1 MVASSGDPFMPTPTG
16 LNLGASA
23 YVPTSKLTFAPQP
36 VPRNPAL
43 AFLLSLLLPGL
54 GQFYCRK
61 NSRGAWTL
69 VLFLIAL
76 GITIWLTPMLVGTY
90 AVLAVFGWGV
100 LLRVAAFLYVFAFLD
115 AYFTARE
122 MSAGTDP
129 FVAESP
135 RVAAILNL
143 LTRGFGY
150 FYLGQRAAGFAVFIG
165 FGIFLQSILNNV
177 AKGDR
182 APVGLFMEAVFAG
195 LAIHAYGIARKR
207 EKEILATIEPAPQ
220 FAALGGLPPAVPLGL
235 AVLFGAA
242 YLGLCCIPFF
252 VPDYSAI
259 NQTPARISSG
269 DKDTVYTNPEYGV
282 EFRAPAAWSLADQDT
297 KQLVGA
303 RRNDNVC
310 AADVSLAAWSPI
322 LPLGS
327 YVRALSAHLERP
339 ENKGRRIVH
348 TTPTRLGGLPALDVL
363 ETREEQGGQVT
374 EHLIVARRG
383 MTLYVLTTDSL
394 TESTTNCELDFRF
407 IQQHLGL
414 PR

>member
-1 MVASSGDPFMPTPTG
+1 MSTPFG

-23 YVPTSKLTFAPQP
+23 YVPTSKPTFARQP

-43 AFLLSLLLPGL
+43 AFLLSLLVPGL

-69 VLFLIAL
+69 AFFLLAL
-76 GITIWLTPMLVGTY
+76 GVTIWLTPMLIGSS
-90 AVLAVFGWGV
+90 AGAPALAWGV
-100 LLRVAAFLYVFAFLD
+100 LLRVAVFLYVFAFLD

-129 FVAESP
+129 FMADSP

-165 FGIFLQSILNNV
+165 LGIFQQSVVKN
-177 AKGDR
+177 ASQGDP
-182 APVGLFMEAVFAG
+182 AAGGLFMEAVLAG
-195 LAIHAYGIARKR
+195 FAIHAYVIARKR

-220 FAALGGLPPAVPLGL
+220 LAALGGLPPAAPVGL
-235 AVLFGAA
+235 AALFGAA

-252 VPDYSAI
+252 MPNYSAI
-259 NQTPARISSG
+259 NQTPARISTG
-269 DKDTVYTNPEYGV
+269 DKETVYTNPEYGIG
-282 EFRAPAAWSLADQDT
+282 FRAPAAWTLADQDT
-297 KQLVGA
+297 KHLVSG

-310 AADVSLAAWSPI
+310 AADVRLAAWSPI

-327 YVRALSAHLERP
+327 YIRVLSAQLERP
-339 ENKGRRIVH
+339 ENKGSRIAQ
-348 TTPTRLGGLPALDVL
+348 TTPITLDGRSALDIVL
-363 ETREEQGGQVT
+363 TLEQQGSQIT
-374 EHLIVARRG
+374 EHQIAARKG
-383 MTLYVLTTDSL
+383 LTLYILRMDSL
-394 TESTTNCELDFRF
+394 LESVPACQSDFQF
-407 IQQHLGL
+407 ILQHLAL
-414 PR
+414 PK

>member
-1 MVASSGDPFMPTPTG
+1 MSTPLG

-23 YVPTSKLTFAPQP
+23 YVPASKPTFAPQP

-69 VLFLIAL
+69 GFFLVSL
-76 GITIWLTPMLVGTY
+76 VGTILLTPLLVGTY
-90 AVLAVFGWGV
+90 AVLVALGWGIS
-100 LLRVAAFLYVFAFLD
+100 LRVAIFLYVFAFLD

-122 MSAGTDP
+122 MSVGTDP
-129 FVAESP
+129 FIAESP

-165 FGIFLQSILNNV
+165 LGFFQQVISKKVGQGNQS
-177 AKGDR
+177 GG
-182 APVGLFMEAVFAG
+182 GLFMEAV
-195 LAIHAYGIARKR
+195 LAILAVHAYGIARKR

-220 FAALGGLPPAVPLGL
+220 FAALGGLPLAVPVGL

-252 VPDYSAI
+252 MPNYSAI
-259 NQTPARISSG
+259 NQTSARISSG
-269 DKDTVYTNPEYGV
+269 DKDTVYTNPEHGV

-297 KQLVGA
+297 KHLVSA

-310 AADVSLAAWSPI
+310 AAEVSLAAWSPI
-322 LPLGS
+322 LSLGS

-348 TTPTRLGGLPALDVL
+348 TTPTRLGGLPALDIL

-374 EHLIVARRG
+374 EHLIVARKG
-383 MTLYVLTTDSL
+383 MTLYILATDSL
-394 TESTTNCELDFRF
+394 TKTVPACQSDFHF